1 MEPRIQVMPPPL
13 ANQIAAGEVVERP
26 ASVVKELI
34 ENALDA
40 GARRIEIEVSG
51 GGMKRILVA
60 DDGAGIRPD
69 DARLAFQRHA
79 TSKVHRAED
88 LAALATLGFRGEA
101 LPSIASVSR
110 TTLVTRRR
118 SSAKEHGGGGE
129 TGTKVVVEG
138 GAEVEVREAPAP
150 PGTAVE
156 VRDLFFN
163 TPARLKF
170 LKSERTELSRTVEAA
185 SNAALAF
192 PEVGFHLKTGKKVLL
207 DLPPTDR
214 EGRVRALLPAREAE
228 GLFSLPTLPPLP
240 LLKCPT
246 EARPV
251 RVEGFASLPS
261 VTRAGRS
268 CQHVVIN
275 DRTVRDQTV
284 VGAVYDVYRGLI
296 PSGRHPLLFL
306 YVTMDPADLD
316 VNVHPAKAEVR
327 FRDGRRVFSAVRRAL
342 GEGLVTASGVVGDIH
357 ASPAA
362 GETEF
367 PGPGGAGRPSVAKV
381 YPLRRPGDRPDS
393 GGSARPAS
401 WKFGFSGGR
410 RAGGG
415 GGGWGGRGRGPGGGP
430 GAPAAHS
437 ARPAAEAFPDLS
449 PGMDSPPPSPL
460 PLLDTAAPKH
470 LLSNVRVI
478 GQLYGTFVLLEHPCG
493 LLVMDQ
499 HTAHERVLFA
509 RLTEKADAGRV
520 ERQALLIPANV
531 EVSAAEAPWVSER
544 LDDLDRLGLRIE
556 PFGPTTFIV
565 REVPALLAH
574 VDPSVLARAVLEAL
588 AGEATAGAGPRKKTF
603 SDLAAS
609 LIDRMAC
616 RGAVKAHHRMSNEE
630 IEHLVSECLELDI
643 LFTCPH
649 GRPIT
654 LVLPKEEVERRFL
667 RR

>member
-1 MEPRIQVMPPPL
+1 MC
-13 ANQIAAGEVVERP
+13 
-26 ASVVKELI
+26 
-34 ENALDA
+34 
-40 GARRIEIEVSG
+40 
-51 GGMKRILVA
+51 
-60 DDGAGIRPD
+60 
-69 DARLAFQRHA
+69 
-79 TSKVHRAED
+79 
-88 LAALATLGFRGEA
+88 
-101 LPSIASVSR
+101 
-110 TTLVTRRR
+110 
-118 SSAKEHGGGGE
+118 
-129 TGTKVVVEG
+129 

-156 VRDLFFN
+156 VQDLFYN

-170 LKSERTELSRTVEAA
+170 LKSERTELSRIVEAA

-192 PEVGFHLKTGKKVLL
+192 PEVGFHLKSGKKVLL
-207 DLPPTDR
+207 DLPPTGR

-228 GLFSLPTLPPLP
+228 GLFPLP
-240 LLKCPT
+240 SPPPPPANPT
-246 EARPV
+246 EAGPV

-275 DRTVRDQTV
+275 GRTVRDQTV
-284 VGAVYDVYRGLI
+284 VGAAYDVYRGLI

-327 FRDGRRVFSAVRRAL
+327 FRDGGRVFSAVRRAL
-342 GEGLVTASGVVGDIH
+342 GEGLVKSSGVAGDVH
-357 ASPAA
+357 ASAAA
-362 GETEF
+362 GESDL
-367 PGPGGAGRPSVAKV
+367 PGPGGSGRPSGAKV
-381 YPLRRPGDRPDS
+381 YPLRQPADRPDS
-393 GGSARPAS
+393 GGSARPAG
-401 WKFGFSGGR
+401 WKFALPGGR

-415 GGGWGGRGRGPGGGP
+415 GGRSGGMGRIPAGGP
-430 GAPAAHS
+430 GTPAARS
-437 ARPAAEAFPDLS
+437 AQPASEAFPDGP
-449 PGMDSPPPSPL
+449 PGMDPLPL
-460 PLLDTAAPKH
+460 PLLDTAAPKR
-470 LLSNVRVI
+470 LLSEVRVI
-478 GQLYGTFVLLEHPCG
+478 GQLHGTFVLLEHPSG

-531 EVSAAEAPWVSER
+531 EVSAAEAPWVGER

-556 PFGPTTFIV
+556 PFGPKTFIV

-574 VDPSVLARAVLEAL
+574 VDPSVLAREVIEAL
-588 AGEATAGAGPRKKTF
+588 AGEEAAGAGSRKKNF
-603 SDLAAS
+603 SDLAAGV
-609 LIDRMAC
+609 IDRMAC
-616 RGAVKAHHRMSNEE
+616 RGAVKARHRMSNEE

>member
-79 TSKVHRAED
+79 TSKVRRAED

-118 SSAKEHGGGGE
+118 SSAKEHGGGGGE

-138 GAEVEVREAPAP
+138 GVEVEIREAPAP

-170 LKSERTELSRTVEAA
+170 LKSERTELSRIVEAA

-228 GLFSLPTLPPLP
+228 GLFPLPTPSALPTN
-240 LLKCPT
+240 PT

-275 DRTVRDQTV
+275 GRTVRDQTV
-284 VGAVYDVYRGLI
+284 VGAAYDVYRGLI

-327 FRDGRRVFSAVRRAL
+327 FRDGGRVFSAVRRAL
-342 GEGLVTASGVVGDIH
+342 GEGLITASGVVGDIH

-381 YPLRRPGDRPDS
+381 YPLRRPADRPDS
-393 GGSARPAS
+393 GGGGSARPAS

-415 GGGWGGRGRGPGGGP
+415 GGRSSGMGRVPAGDP

-449 PGMDSPPPSPL
+449 PGMDSPL

-478 GQLYGTFVLLEHPCG
+478 GQLHGTFVLLEHPCG

-574 VDPSVLARAVLEAL
+574 VDPSVLAREVIEAL
-588 AGEATAGAGPRKKTF
+588 AGEDTAGGGAGSRKKNF
-603 SDLAAS
+603 SDLAAG